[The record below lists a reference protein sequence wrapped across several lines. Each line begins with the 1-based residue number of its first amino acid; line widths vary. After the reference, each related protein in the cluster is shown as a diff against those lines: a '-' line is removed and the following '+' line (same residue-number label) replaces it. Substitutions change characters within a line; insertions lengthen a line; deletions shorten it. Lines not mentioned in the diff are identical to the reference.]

1 MEKLNRK
8 LNRRNFL
15 KLSATGAIASVACP
29 VISLG
34 SANEQGDVL
43 NRRRKIAIIGAGLAG
58 LAAAYELNNLGY
70 EVVVLEAQMRA
81 GGRVQTLR
89 EAFSDGLYA
98 EAGAISLSDVD
109 PITLDYVKKFNLT
122 LEKSNPSGA
131 PRRFFVRG
139 QWITNPMSAP
149 YEFNAN
155 EKRLGLR
162 GFYSH
167 YVSSGIKQIGNT
179 ESKSWS
185 PAAAAE
191 IDKLTVAEFLR
202 RQGASKEAVEFLRL
216 TPLGLYGDGIESSSA
231 LSVFLAEAHYQNT
244 RNSYVIGSG
253 NDLLPKAFA
262 RHLADKIQY
271 GVAVTSLVQN
281 ENGVKVVGGRNGN
294 SSVIEADYV
303 VCAVPLTVLRTMEI
317 APLLSAAKRRAV
329 KELKYSSVSRVYLQ
343 SRTRVWQKY
352 HPTARAITDNPRAVI
367 EDHTATQPGRRGIVE
382 SHTFG
387 AEARRVAATPE
398 KERLQRSL
406 NQLEKLFPGL
416 EAEFEGGVSKCW
428 DEDAWSRG
436 AYVEYQ
442 PGQMT
447 EHFAQLAVP
456 EGRIHFAGEHTSKM
470 FASMEGAL
478 ESGRRVAA
486 EIHSKRDE

>member
-1 MEKLNRK
+1 MNRK
-8 LNRRNFL
+8 LNRRTFL
-15 KLSATGAIASVACP
+15 TLSSTGALASVSRP
-29 VISLG
+29 VWTIG
-34 SANEQGDVL
+34 STDERRGVQ
-43 NRRRKIAIIGAGLAG
+43 NRRQKIAIIGAGLAG
-58 LAAAYELNNLGY
+58 LAAAYELDNLGY
-70 EVVVLEAQMRA
+70 EVAVLEAQMRA

-109 PITLDYVKKFNLT
+109 PITLDYVKKFNLP

-139 QWITNPMSAP
+139 QWITDPMSAP
-149 YEFNAN
+149 DEFNAN

-162 GFYSH
+162 GIYSH

-185 PAAAAE
+185 PADAAE
-191 IDKLTVAEFLR
+191 MDRLTVAEFLR

-231 LSVFLAEAHYQNT
+231 LGVFLAEAHYQST
-244 RNSYVIGSG
+244 QNSYVIDGG

-281 ENGVKVVGGRNGN
+281 EDGVRVVGNRNGN
-294 SSVIEADYV
+294 PSVIEVDYV
-303 VCAVPLTVLRTMEI
+303 VCAVPLTVLRAMDI
-317 APLLSAAKRRAV
+317 APPFSAAKRRAV

-352 HPTARAITDNPRAVI
+352 HPTARAITDSPRAVI

-387 AEARRVAATPE
+387 AEARQVSAAPE
-398 KERLQRSL
+398 KERLRTSL
-406 NQLEKLFPGL
+406 SQQGKLFPGL
-416 EAEFEGGVSKCW
+416 ETEFEGGVSKCW
-428 DEDAWSRG
+428 DEDSWARG
-436 AYVEYQ
+436 AYIDYQ

-447 EHFAQLAVP
+447 EHFAQLALP

-478 ESGRRVAA
+478 ESGRRVASA
-486 EIHSKRDE
+486 IHSKREK

>member
-1 MEKLNRK
+1 MSRQ

-15 KLSATGAIASVACP
+15 KVSATGALASVAHP
-29 VISLG
+29 VWSLG
-34 SANEQGDVL
+34 SSNKPPGLQ
-43 NRRRKIAIIGAGLAG
+43 NRRQKIAIIGAGLAG
-58 LAAAYELNNLGY
+58 LVAAYELDKLGY
-70 EVVVLEAQMRA
+70 EVVVLEAQMRS

-109 PITLDYVKKFNLT
+109 SVTLDYVKRFNLS

-131 PRRFFVRG
+131 PRRLFIRG

-149 YEFNAN
+149 YLFNAN

-162 GFYSH
+162 GFFSH
-167 YVSSGIKQIGNT
+167 YVSSGIKQIGNS

-185 PAAAAE
+185 PGDAGE
-191 IDKLTVAEFLR
+191 MDKLTVAEFLR

-244 RNSYVIGSG
+244 QNSYVIAGG

-262 RHLADKIQY
+262 HHLSDKIQY
-271 GVAVTSLVQN
+271 GSAVTSLVQN
-281 ENGVKVVGGRNGN
+281 ESGVKAVGNRKRIPF
-294 SSVIEADYV
+294 VIEADHV
-303 VCAVPLTVLRTMEI
+303 VCALPLTVLRTMEI
-317 APLLSAAKRRAV
+317 APLFSAAKRRAIR
-329 KELKYSSVSRVYLQ
+329 ELKYSSVSRVYLQ
-343 SRTRVWQKY
+343 TRTRVWQKY
-352 HPTARAITDNPRAVI
+352 HPTARAITDSPRAVI
-367 EDHTATQPGRRGIVE
+367 EDHTAVQQGGRGIVE

-387 AEARRVAATPE
+387 AEARQVSAVSE
-398 KERLQRSL
+398 KERLRASL
-406 NQLEKLFPGL
+406 HQLENLFPGL
-416 EAEFEGGVSKCW
+416 EKEFEGGASKCW
-428 DEDAWSRG
+428 DEDLWARG
-436 AYVEYQ
+436 AYIDYR

-447 EHFAQLAVP
+447 EHFAQLALP

-478 ESGRRVAA
+478 ESGRRVAG
-486 EIHSKRDE
+486 EIHSKHLK